1 MKRIVSIVIVILV
14 PWILLTGFELTEIAL
29 GAVVS
34 FILAVVI
41 ADKLNFEFNLK
52 SLPKLFIFVF
62 AYIPRFILELIKA
75 NIDVAKRVLNPSLP
89 INPGFIKIPTSIK
102 SEYGKLTLA
111 NSITLTPGTLSLD
124 MDENFIY
131 IHWIDVKGETIKERQ
146 TQVSG
151 VFEKILRRVFS

>member
-1 MKRIVSIVIVILV
+1 MKRIISIFIIILV
-14 PWILLTGFELTEIAL
+14 TWILLTGFELTEIAL

-34 FILAVVI
+34 LILAIVI
-41 ADKLNFEFNLK
+41 ADKLNFEFGLK
-52 SLPKLFIFVF
+52 SLPKLFVFVF

-89 INPGFIKIPTSIK
+89 INPGFVRIPTAIK

-124 MDENFIY
+124 MDEDAIY
-131 IHWIDVKGETIKERQ
+131 IHWIDVQGESEEARQ
-146 TQVSG
+146 KKVSG
-151 VFEKILRRVFS
+151 IFEKILRRVFN